1 MSEVFIERGAALL
14 GAILVG
20 ITAVVQLKND
30 WAARGMD
37 AGVTKLLLGLMAVG
51 CVLAL
56 LAAVNVLGV
65 RA

>member
-1 MSEVFIERGAALL
+1 MNEVIIERGIALV

-20 ITAVVQLKND
+20 VTAIVQMKND
-30 WAARGMD
+30 WPARGVD
-37 AGVTKLLLGLMAVG
+37 ADVTKLLLGLMAFG

>member
-1 MSEVFIERGAALL
+1 MTEAVIEKGAALA
-14 GAILVG
+14 GALLVG

-30 WAARGMD
+30 WAAHGID
-37 AGVTKLLLGLMAVG
+37 ATVTKVLLGLMAVG

-56 LAAVNVLGV
+56 LAAVNVLGA

>member
-1 MSEVFIERGAALL
+1 MNEVVIERGIALV
-14 GAILVG
+14 GAIVVG
-20 ITAVVQLKND
+20 ATAIVQLKND
-30 WAARGMD
+30 WAAHGLD
-37 AGVTKLLLGLMAVG
+37 ASVTKLLLGLMAFG

>member
-1 MSEVFIERGAALL
+1 MTEVYIERGVAFF

-20 ITAVVQLKND
+20 VTAIVQLKND
-30 WAARGMD
+30 WVARGLD
-37 AGVTKLLLGLMAVG
+37 ADVTKLLLGLMAFG

-65 RA
+65 HA

>member
-1 MSEVFIERGAALL
+1 MSVVLIERGAALL

-20 ITAVVQLKND
+20 VTAIVQLKND
-30 WAARGMD
+30 WTARGLD

-56 LAAVNVLGV
+56 LAAVNVLGA
-65 RA
+65 RG